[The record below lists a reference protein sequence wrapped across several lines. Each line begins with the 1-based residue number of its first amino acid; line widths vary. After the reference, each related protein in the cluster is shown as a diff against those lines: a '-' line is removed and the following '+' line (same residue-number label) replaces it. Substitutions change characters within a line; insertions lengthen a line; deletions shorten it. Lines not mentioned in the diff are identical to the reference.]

1 MFERF
6 FKKTEKQQKTV
17 GALGEEVAETF
28 LRKNGFLI
36 LGRNYRNRRG
46 VQLGEL
52 DIIAEEN
59 GTVVFV
65 EVKSRKCQSTD
76 IMLPEENITFEK
88 LRKLSKIAEL
98 WLREQKRLDGPYRFD
113 AVSVTFCGL
122 RDPEIRHLRNIFL

>member
-1 MFERF
+1 M
-6 FKKTEKQQKTV
+6 
-17 GALGEEVAETF
+17 GALGEDVAEAF
-28 LRKNGFLI
+28 LRKNGFRI

-65 EVKSRKCQSTD
+65 EVKSRKCRSTD
-76 IMLPEENITFEK
+76 TVLPEENITLEK

-98 WLREQKRLDGPYRFD
+98 WLREQKRIDGAYRFD
-113 AVSVTFCGL
+113 AISVTFCGL
-122 RDPEIRHLRNIFL
+122 REPEIRHLRNIFL